1 MRLEDYLFMRMLKC
15 ALCLAMLGC
24 SLSSLA
30 ARVMAQTNPPAS
42 NPRLYLSN
50 ADVTRLRQQ
59 AGIPALAAAYADL
72 ETKTERSVNDWL
84 KKYPTTPAPRS
95 TAELVATGKR
105 DNPSPD
111 FRTIA
116 TAYALH
122 PTPVLGRVLREK
134 LLAAIGVRQINN
146 YWFDDGIH
154 EGEASMQFLEAY
166 DLASAAGLM
175 TAEDK
180 KSSRKNCGAVRIFCR
195 AGCSTAGGPTSAFPR
210 DIPGTTAACTA

>member
-1 MRLEDYLFMRMLKC
+1 MAVRMQTGPKLCLEDCLLMRMPKS
-15 ALCLAMLGC
+15 AFFLAVLGC
-24 SLSSLA
+24 SVPPLMA
-30 ARVMAQTNPPAS
+30 QITAQTNTPVL

-72 ETKTERSVNDWL
+72 ESKTDRNVDAWL
-84 KKYPTTPAPRS
+84 KKYPAIPAPRS
-95 TAELVATGKR
+95 TAELVAIGKR

-122 PTPVLGRVLREK
+122 PTPLLGWVLREK

-146 YWFDDGIH
+146 YWFNDGIH
-154 EGEASMQFLEAY
+154 EGEASMQFLEATI
-166 DLASAAGLM
+166 LLPAPA
-175 TAEDK
+175 
-180 KSSRKNCGAVRIFCR
+180 
-195 AGCSTAGGPTSAFPR
+195 
-210 DIPGTTAACTA
+210 